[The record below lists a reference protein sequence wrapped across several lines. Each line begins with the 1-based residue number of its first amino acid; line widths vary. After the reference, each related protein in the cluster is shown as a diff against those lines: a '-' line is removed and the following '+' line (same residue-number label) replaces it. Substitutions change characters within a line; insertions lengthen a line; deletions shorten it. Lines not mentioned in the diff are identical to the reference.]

1 MPCNG
6 MSTNDRMQAITKV
19 VTYISGMWDF
29 DDPEHPV
36 YKALY
41 WMIDED
47 PLHLCPDDGNLEQR
61 YVLVLLYFSTSGD
74 NWTKC
79 RRDGLPICNGK
90 NFLSGT
96 HECEWGGITC
106 DSLNRVKN
114 INLDDSNLK
123 GGIPNELSILE
134 HVEEL
139 DFDSNKITGR
149 IPPWLGEL
157 QYLERLDLDRN
168 VLSGPIPEELYD
180 SPSLRYI
187 DMDRNI
193 ISGTISTKIGLL
205 NHLVFFQVD
214 FNQMKGPVPTELG
227 DLADLQFFSILGNGF
242 DDSGIPLEM
251 CGNNIQIYAN
261 CDMCE
266 DVGDCCTAC
275 LVD

>member
-6 MSTNDRMQAITKV
+6 MPTSDRMQAITKV
-19 VTYISGMWDF
+19 VTDISGTRDF

-41 WMIDED
+41 WMVDED
-47 PLHLCPDDGNLEQR
+47 LLYLCPDDDNLEQR

-74 NWTKC
+74 NWMKC

-90 NFLSGT
+90 NFLSET

-134 HVEEL
+134 YVEEL
-139 DFDSNKITGR
+139 DFDSNRITGR
-149 IPPWLGEL
+149 IPAWLGEL

-168 VLSGPIPEELYD
+168 FLSGPIPEELYD

-193 ISGTISTKIGLL
+193 LSGTISTKIGLL
-205 NHLVFFQVD
+205 NQLVFFQVD
-214 FNQMKGPVPTELG
+214 FNQMKGRVPTELG
-227 DLADLQFFSILGNGF
+227 VLADLQFFSILGNGF

-261 CDMCE
+261 CGMCE

-275 LVD
+275 LAQ